1 MFVLSVA
8 TVLLHTCQFLLDYCT
23 VHTRIVE
30 NIHVHKPPWKIQ
42 MISEPWDYH
51 IVMPAKRACLNS
63 KSRPILDRM
72 NLWSVVTA
80 VKGANMCYDVVG
92 RCHSWSSS
100 EMHKYKFNCWNNILV
115 MCAYVMCM
123 SSFAFSQ
130 ACTRNHHVLT
140 CHDLFFVLARFC
152 VFLEQLQHLKADAST
167 CLWSS
172 VLQWPKVS
180 NGKFKFAICP
190 FFKSILRWWNLKN
203 FLCFE
208 RIFCLEISGFASRS
222 TFDSWHRSPEIGRVP
237 I

>member
-23 VHTRIVE
+23 VHTKIAE
-30 NIHVHKPPWKIQ
+30 TIHVHKPPWKVQ

-72 NLWSVVTA
+72 NLRNVVTA

-92 RCHSWSSS
+92 HCHSWSSC
-100 EMHKYKFNCWNNILV
+100 EMHKYKIQLLKQHSCDVCVCDVHVKFCI
-115 MCAYVMCM
+115 
-123 SSFAFSQ
+123 FTG
-130 ACTRNHHVLT
+130 CTRNHHVLT

-190 FFKSILRWWNLKN
+190 FFKSILRW
-203 FLCFE
+203 
-208 RIFCLEISGFASRS
+208 
-222 TFDSWHRSPEIGRVP
+222 
-237 I
+237 